1 MSADTA
7 AGAPAIANPLMDRLR
22 AGRLGLSM
30 IVKQVQSVD
39 IAIAAHTAGYDAINV
54 DLEHSVIP
62 EFAAAQICLLAQ
74 RIGITPIVRVPSHD
88 GHGINRI
95 LDAGALGIVAPH
107 VESAD
112 QARRVAAAARFAPHG
127 ERSVASSW
135 PHLGFRKYPAESV
148 RRVLDGATTV
158 VVMLES
164 PQAIERADE
173 IAAVP
178 GIDILH
184 VGTSD
189 LCDAMGIPGQFGH
202 LRIAESLRHVVS
214 ACRRHGRFAGCGGLG
229 NDPDVM
235 QAMVALGVRFL
246 TGGNEWA
253 FMMTEAMRRARMLR
267 ALAVPTDAGSE

>member
-1 MSADTA
+1 MSQNPA
-7 AGAPAIANPLMDRLR
+7 AAPAIANPLMDRLR
-22 AGRLGLSM
+22 SGGLGLSM

-54 DLEHSVIP
+54 DLEHSVIS
-62 EFAAAQICLLAQ
+62 ESAAAQICLLAQ

-88 GHGINRI
+88 AHFANRI

-107 VESAD
+107 VETAE
-112 QARRVAAAARFAPHG
+112 QARRVVRAARFAPTG

-135 PHLGFRKYPAESV
+135 PHLGFRKYPAETV
-148 RRVLDGATTV
+148 RRVLDEATIV

-164 PQAIERADE
+164 PAAIARADE

-178 GIDILH
+178 GVDILH

-202 LRIAESLRHVVS
+202 PRIAQSLTHVVA
-214 ACRRHGRFAGCGGLG
+214 ACRRQGRFAGCGGLG
-229 NDPDVM
+229 NDPEVM
-235 QAMVALGVRFL
+235 QSMVALGVRFL

-253 FMMTEAMRRARMLR
+253 FMLSEATRRAQLLR
-267 ALAVPTDAGSE
+267 GLAVPNHKENE